1 MGKKKKTI
9 MDYVKK
15 VINDAVNEACDDIE
29 NGKSIT
35 REGLTNLIY
44 SELTKEFEVFILK
57 KESVS
62 KL

>member
-1 MGKKKKTI
+1 MRKKTI
-9 MDYVKK
+9 VDYVKK
-15 VINDAVNEACDDIE
+15 IINDAVNEACDDME
-29 NGKSIT
+29 NGKSVT

-44 SELTKEFEVFILK
+44 NELTKEFEVFILK